1 MRFSDLSGHDTI
13 KKSLIHAIAQ
23 DRIGNAYIFEGASG
37 VGKSLCAKIFAQGLV
52 CQGSDVPCGE
62 CDTCRQAET
71 GVLPD
76 IIYLKKAK
84 NESSF
89 SIDDV
94 REQIIGEAYIKPR
107 VARRKVFVIDSA
119 DDLNVASQN
128 ALLKVLE
135 EPPSYVTFIICVTAK
150 EKLLPTVL
158 SRSQVVTF
166 FPLPEETVKEQLLT
180 LGASNDT
187 AGVFARLSQG
197 SPGMAQELLK
207 NPEKCEKIK
216 KTIDAFMSLSK
227 GAIKVRETVEFLTE
241 EKENISEIIRY
252 ILTFLRDCVMVK
264 TGLCD
269 SVVFVD
275 RLSDIRVFTANISK
289 KRLISAF
296 DKLCDLTVKL
306 NQNLNFN
313 ATVSETVVRIWEDF
327 HDEGSGHQIQAR
339 R

>member
-1 MRFSDLSGHDTI
+1 MKFSDLSGHETI
-13 KKSLIHAIAQ
+13 KKSLIQAISQ

-37 VGKSLCAKIFAQGLV
+37 VGKSLCAKIFAQSLV
-52 CQGSDVPCGE
+52 CQGTDVPCGE
-62 CDTCRQAET
+62 CDACRQAES
-71 GVLPD
+71 GILPD

-107 VARRKVFVIDSA
+107 VANRKVFVIDSA

-150 EKLLPTVL
+150 ESLLQTVL

-166 FPLPEETVKEQLLT
+166 FPLPEETVKDELLN
-180 LGASNDT
+180 LGADKDS
-187 AGVFARLSQG
+187 AEIFARLSQG
-197 SPGMAQELLK
+197 SPGMARELFE
-207 NPEKCEKIK
+207 NPDKCEKIK
-216 KTIDAFMSLSK
+216 KSINAFMSLSK
-227 GAIKVRETVEFLTE
+227 GAINVRETVEFLTE
-241 EKENISEIIRY
+241 EKENISEILRY
-252 ILTFLRDCVMVK
+252 VLTFLRDCVMVK
-264 TGLCD
+264 TGLEDC
-269 SVVFVD
+269 VVFID
-275 RLSDIRVFTANISK
+275 RLSDIRVFTENIPK
-289 KRLISAF
+289 ARLISAF

>member
-1 MRFSDLSGHDTI
+1 MRFDDLSGHETI
-13 KKSLIHAIAQ
+13 KYRLMSAVSQ

-37 VGKSLCAKIFAQGLV
+37 VGKSLCAKIFAQALV
-52 CQGSDVPCGE
+52 CENTDAPCGM
-62 CDTCRQAET
+62 CDACRQAET

-107 VARRKVFVIDSA
+107 VAKRKVFVIDSA
-119 DDLNVASQN
+119 DDLNLASQN

-150 EKLLPTVL
+150 EKLLSTVL

-166 FPLPEETVKEQLLT
+166 FPLPEETLKEHLVS
-180 LGASNDT
+180 LGADGDT
-187 AGVFARLSQG
+187 AEIFARLSQG
-197 SPGMAQELLK
+197 SLGVAKDLFE
-207 NPEKCEKIK
+207 NPQKCEKIK
-216 KTIDAFMSLSK
+216 KTIDCFISLRG
-227 GAIKVRETVEFLTE
+227 GAVKIREMVDFLTE
-241 EKENISEIIRY
+241 EKENISEIIQY
-252 ILTFLRDCVMVK
+252 FLIFLRDCVMAK
-264 TGLCD
+264 CGLSDC
-269 SVVFVD
+269 VVFVD
-275 RLSDIRVFTANISK
+275 RISDIKAFDIPK
-289 KRLISAF
+289 KKLISAF
-296 DKLCDLTVKL
+296 DKLCGLTVKL

-313 ATVSETVVRIWEDF
+313 ATVSETVMRIWEDF

>member
-1 MRFSDLSGHDTI
+1 MKFNELSGHDTI
-13 KKSLIHAIAQ
+13 KRSLLHAIAQ
-23 DRIGNAYIFEGASG
+23 DRIGNAYIFEGAPG
-37 VGKSLCAKIFAQGLV
+37 VGKSLCAKIFAQSLV
-52 CQGSDVPCGE
+52 CEGNDVPCGE
-62 CDTCRQAET
+62 CISCRQAEA

-76 IIYLKKAK
+76 IIFLKKAK

-89 SIDDV
+89 SVDDV
-94 REQIIGEAYIKPR
+94 REQIISDAYIKPR
-107 VARRKVFVIDSA
+107 TAKRKVFVIDSA

-150 EKLLPTVL
+150 ESLLSTVL

-166 FPLPEETVKEQLLT
+166 FPLPEETVKERLLS
-180 LGASNDT
+180 LGASND
-187 AGVFARLSQG
+187 AAKAFARLSQG
-197 SPGMAQELLK
+197 SPGVAEELLK

-216 KTIDAFMSLSK
+216 KSIDAFMSLSK

-252 ILTFLRDCVMVK
+252 VLTFLRDCVMVK
-264 TGLCD
+264 CGLET

-275 RLSDIRVFTANISK
+275 RLSDIRVFTENIPK
-289 KRLISAF
+289 ARLISAF

-327 HDEGSGHQIQAR
+327 HDKGSGHQIQAR